1 MTTRNFALCST
12 ILVFASGI
20 PLCLSAADEVPSYSG
35 TWQAADKSSELVVE
49 QTGDSVHVR
58 EQRGPKLLCEYTCNS
73 SGKDCSFKQDGK
85 KATVSVYFNGPKMV
99 EVRTHGDVVIKRRF
113 GLTNEGK
120 NMEVELMPIVPPGKS
135 ETVLYAK
142 Q

>member
-1 MTTRNFALCST
+1 MKPKTFALCST
-12 ILVFASGI
+12 ALLLA
-20 PLCLSAADEVPSYSG
+20 SAAPFSLWAADDAPSYSG

-49 QTGDSVHVR
+49 QTGDSVHVK
-58 EQRGPKLLCEYTCNS
+58 EMRGPKLLCEYTCNS
-73 SGKDCSFKQDGK
+73 MGKDCTFKQDGK

-99 EVRTHGDVVIKRRF
+99 ELRTHGDVVMKRRF
-113 GLTNEGK
+113 GLTNDGK
-120 NMEVELMPIVPPGKS
+120 TMEVELMPIVPPGKN